1 MSEPEYYTARQLIV
15 DPGLQRDLVKS
26 NYQEIFNNYDPD
38 SLGQFIVSRRANG
51 TLVIL
56 DGQHRWHAVNQ
67 LDPDRK
73 LQCQVHDGLTKKQ
86 EAEIFLRANA
96 QAAVNTMA
104 KYKMAVIAE
113 RPAALRLEA
122 VLERFG
128 LKVGNSAMQVSAVT
142 DLLAVQTWPNGEDA
156 LEWALDV
163 LTTAWHGEREDY
175 TQLERR
181 HGNRPYRGVLI
192 QGMARVRQRYGHLVK
207 KDKMVAALLTL
218 GSRGPENVFTRAST
232 LRASLGRTAMDA
244 TVARVLVE
252 VYNSYKK
259 QGPNID
265 PWDFSTPVESMP
277 GPRPAATALL
287 NADVDDLL

>member
-1 MSEPEYYTARQLIV
+1 
-15 DPGLQRDLVKS
+15 
-26 NYQEIFNNYDPD
+26 
-38 SLGQFIVSRRANG
+38 
-51 TLVIL
+51 
-56 DGQHRWHAVNQ
+56 
-67 LDPDRK
+67 
-73 LQCQVHDGLTKKQ
+73 
-86 EAEIFLRANA
+86 
-96 QAAVNTMA
+96 
-104 KYKMAVIAE
+104 
-113 RPAALRLEA
+113 
-122 VLERFG
+122 
-128 LKVGNSAMQVSAVT
+128 
-142 DLLAVQTWPNGEDA
+142 
-156 LEWALDV
+156 V